1 MSEGNLKLNIKAFS
15 REERR
20 RIFKEMGLPAYRETQ
35 LFSRICKGA
44 LGFDDCREF
53 SLKLREDLKERF
65 SWDGAR
71 VELVQK
77 SSDGTMKF
85 LLVMPGGDKCEA
97 VLMRYSYGNT
107 LCISTQVG
115 CRMGC
120 SFCASTLGGLKRQLA
135 GWEMLDEL
143 IACGMHS
150 GLEISRVVLMGSGEP
165 FDNYD
170 ELCNFLR
177 LVHDPDAFN
186 LSYRN
191 ITVSTCGLIP
201 QMERFAEDFPQVN
214 LAVSLHAASQEER
227 EVIMPIAKAYPLS
240 DLLKACRLHAER
252 TGRRV
257 SYEFALIEGK
267 NDDEGTAKRLAALL
281 KGSLCHVNL
290 IPLNPVEESG
300 LAGSGRKAAL
310 HFKSILE
317 DEGIAVTLRRSLGRD
332 IDAACGQLR
341 NKYI

>member
-1 MSEGNLKLNIKAFS
+1 MSGDELMRNIKALS
-15 REERR
+15 RAERR
-20 RIFKEMGLPAYRETQ
+20 RIFEDAGLPAYREKQ

-44 LGFDDCREF
+44 LSFDECSEF
-53 SLKLREDLKERF
+53 SLELREELKLRF
-65 SWDGAR
+65 SWENACI
-71 VELVQK
+71 ELVQT
-77 SSDGTMKF
+77 SSDGTVKF
-85 LLVMPGGDKCEA
+85 LLGMPGGDNCET

-120 SFCASTLGGLKRQLA
+120 SFCASTIGGLKRQLA
-135 GWEMLDEL
+135 GWEMLEEL
-143 IACGMHS
+143 IVCRRHS

-165 FDNYD
+165 LDNYE
-170 ELCNFLR
+170 ELGEFLK
-177 LVHDPDAFN
+177 LVHNPEGFN

-214 LAVSLHAASQEER
+214 LAVSLHAAGQAER
-227 EVIMPIAKAYPLS
+227 EALMPVAKAYPLGE
-240 DLLKACRLHAER
+240 LIEACRRHSEK

-267 NDDEGTAKRLAALL
+267 NDDAETAKKLAGLL
-281 KGSLCHVNL
+281 KGNLCHVNL
-290 IPLNPVEESG
+290 IPLNPVEETGFSG
-300 LAGSGRKAAL
+300 SDRRAAL
-310 HFKSILE
+310 RFKRILE
-317 DEGIAVTLRRSLGRD
+317 EEGIPATLRRSLGRD

-341 NKYI
+341 NKHI